1 MSENIRAYAAL
12 GAKGQW
18 EPFDYDPGEL
28 RKEQI
33 EIKVTHCG
41 ICHSDLSM
49 RNNDWSWTQ
58 YPFVGGHEAVGV
70 ITAIGADAEGKG
82 IEIGD
87 TVGLGWNSGSCMHCD
102 QCMAGYHINC
112 PELEQTIVA
121 RHGGFADRVR
131 CNWEWAVKLPDGV
144 DPAKAGPLFCGG
156 ITVFNPFV
164 QLDIKP
170 TDKVGV
176 VGIGGLGHLALQ
188 FANKWGC
195 EVTAFS
201 SSPDKTAELK
211 KLGADFVVNSRSDE
225 ELEKLKG
232 KFDMI
237 LVTVNVPLNWE
248 AYLAALAPKG
258 HLHVVGAVP
267 VPIPIAAFNLIGGQ
281 KAVSGTATG
290 SPSVVRKM
298 IEFCARHNIETVTE
312 TYPMSKINDAFEHLE
327 SGKARYRIVLEA
339 DF

>member
-1 MSENIRAYAAL
+1 VVTAFGEN
-12 GAKGQW
+12 
-18 EPFDYDPGEL
+18 
-28 RKEQI
+28 
-33 EIKVTHCG
+33 
-41 ICHSDLSM
+41 
-49 RNNDWSWTQ
+49 
-58 YPFVGGHEAVGV
+58 AV
-70 ITAIGADAEGKG
+70 GKG

-87 TVGLGWNSGSCMHCD
+87 TVGLGWNAGSCMHCD
-102 QCMAGYHINC
+102 QCIAGNHIDC
-112 PELEQTIVA
+112 PELEQTIIGRFGA
-121 RHGGFADRVR
+121 FADRVR
-131 CNWEWAVKLPDGV
+131 FDWEWAVKLPVGI

-164 QLDIKP
+164 QLNIKP

-188 FANKWGC
+188 FADKWGC

-201 SSPDKTAELK
+201 SHPDKTDELI
-211 KLGADFVVNSRSDE
+211 KLGADLVVNSRDDT
-225 ELEKLKG
+225 ELEKVKG

-267 VPIPIAAFNLIGGQ
+267 EPLPISAFSLISGQ
-281 KAVSGTATG
+281 KSVSGTATG

-298 IEFCARHNIETVTE
+298 VEFCARHNIETVTE
-312 TYPMSKINDAFEHLE
+312 TFPMSRINDAFDHLE
-327 SGKARYRIVLEA
+327 RGKARYRIVLES